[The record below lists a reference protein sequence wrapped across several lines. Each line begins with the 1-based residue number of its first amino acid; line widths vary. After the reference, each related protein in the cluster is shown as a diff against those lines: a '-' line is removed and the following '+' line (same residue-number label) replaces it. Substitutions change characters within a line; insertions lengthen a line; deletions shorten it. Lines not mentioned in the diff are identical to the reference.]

1 MDKKERVRKQFGT
14 HAQGY
19 VTSSVHAQGYSLRRM
34 IELTEAQPKWTVLDV
49 STGGGHTALAFA
61 PFVARVIAT
70 DLTPEM
76 LEVAERFIGERGMHN
91 VEFKLADAERLPF
104 QDGEFDLVTNRIAL
118 HHYPNARA
126 AISEAARVIKAG
138 GIFALSDNVVPPDKL
153 TAGYIN
159 QFEKM
164 RDPSHNWCYP
174 LIRLEAMFGGAGLA
188 ITHSETFSKE
198 MDLDDWARRMGHTET
213 MISVL
218 EARLTQAPK
227 TVREFLKPRQ
237 VEGKMKFS
245 LTEAIIIGRKGG

>member
-1 MDKKERVRKQFGT
+1 MDKKEQVRKQFGA

-19 VTSSVHAQGYSLRRM
+19 VASSVHAQGFSLRRM
-34 IELTEAQPKWTVLDV
+34 VELTEAQPNWTVLDV

-61 PFVARVIAT
+61 PNVARVVAT

-76 LEVAERFIGERGMHN
+76 LEVAERFIREKGVQN

-104 QDGEFDLVTNRIAL
+104 QDSEFDLVTNRIAL
-118 HHYPNARA
+118 HHYPDARA
-126 AISEAARVIKAG
+126 AVSEAARVLKAG
-138 GIFALSDNVVPPDKL
+138 GIFALTDNVVPPDKI

-174 LIRLEAMFGGAGLA
+174 LIRLEAMLGDAGLA

-213 MISVL
+213 MISML
-218 EARLTQAPK
+218 EARLTQAPDS
-227 TVREFLKPRQ
+227 VREFLKPRQ
-237 VEGKMKFS
+237 VEEKLKFS
-245 LTEAIIIGRKGG
+245 LTEAIIIGKKGR